1 MATEAKLRQLADRG
15 CPVYYFYSS
24 ERYLVRQAV
33 SAAVRILSADT
44 DEETTV
50 LDGAAPEI
58 EQLIMAAGTLSFF
71 GTRRVVVL
79 PELDPAAYG
88 DKDLEELCSTLAS
101 LENAVVVLGSVF
113 ELERSKLKTGKRAQK
128 LIAECKKLGFAEE
141 LSKPKPYEL
150 KMMLIERAKAQDTTL
165 PEGAAAALLERCGE
179 DPFLLEN
186 EVDKLCALSGYQT
199 VTAAMVAEM
208 GTVSLEADVF
218 EMIRMITAKNATGAC
233 KKLQTLLRLQQEPIA
248 ITGAMIGSY
257 VDLYRVKL
265 GAAKRKNYSTVF
277 KDFGYKGSD
286 YRLKRSAET
295 ASHYTLGQLETCL
308 QVLLDLDKSLKS
320 QPVDVQTPCWKQHSA
335 VWRWRGADDERT
347 RTAAHRPG
355 AGGGGQIRCRP
366 PFPPD
371 RCHDSADRR
380 LWHLQGQKTPAAA
393 ESPGEKKRPD
403 PLHRFRCRRRR
414 SGRVDGYG
422 VERGRGGDSQSQ
434 TGRYDHDHG

>member
-1 MATEAKLRQLADRG
+1 MATETKLRQLADKE

-33 SAAVRILSADT
+33 AAATRILTADS
-44 DEETTV
+44 DEDATV

-58 EQLIMAAGTLSFF
+58 EQLIMAAGTISFF

-79 PELDPAAYG
+79 PEIDPAAYS
-88 DKDLEELCSTLAS
+88 DKDLEELNSTLSS

-128 LIAECKKLGFAEE
+128 LIAQCKALGYTEE
-141 LSKPKPYEL
+141 LAKPKPFEL
-150 KMMLIERAKAQDTTL
+150 KMMMIDRAKEQKTTL
-165 PEGAAAALLERCGE
+165 PDGAAAALLERCGE

-248 ITGAMIGSY
+248 ITAAMIGSY

-265 GAAKRKNYSTVF
+265 GAAKRKNYSTVFKDFGYTSGRQTLLVKTVKITGSAAKRKNYSTVF

-295 ASHYTLGQLETCL
+295 ASHYTLGQIENCM
-308 QVLLDLDKSLKS
+308 QVLLELDQILKS
-320 QPVDVQTPCWKQHSA
+320 QPT
-335 VWRWRGADDERT
+335 DDQILLE
-347 RTAAHRPG
+347 TALCRLAM
-355 AGGGGQIRCRP
+355 AG
-366 PFPPD
+366 
-371 RCHDSADRR
+371 
-380 LWHLQGQKTPAAA
+380 
-393 ESPGEKKRPD
+393 
-403 PLHRFRCRRRR
+403 
-414 SGRVDGYG
+414 SGR
-422 VERGRGGDSQSQ
+422 
-434 TGRYDHDHG
+434 

>member
-1 MATEAKLRQLADRG
+1 MATEAKLRQLTDRG

-58 EQLIMAAGTLSFF
+58 EQLIMAAGTISFF

-88 DKDLEELCSTLAS
+88 DKDLDELCSTLAS

-128 LIAECKKLGFAEE
+128 LITECKKLGFAEE

-150 KMMLIERAKAQDTTL
+150 KMMLIERARAQDTTL

-208 GTVSLEADVF
+208 
-218 EMIRMITAKNATGAC
+218 ITAKNATGAC

-265 GAAKRKNYSTVF
+265 GASKRKNYAAVF

-320 QPVDVQTPCWKQHSA
+320 QPVDVQTLL
-335 VWRWRGADDERT
+335 E
-347 RTAAHRPG
+347 AALCRLAL
-355 AGGGGQIRCRP
+355 AG
-366 PFPPD
+366 
-371 RCHDSADRR
+371 
-380 LWHLQGQKTPAAA
+380 
-393 ESPGEKKRPD
+393 
-403 PLHRFRCRRRR
+403 
-414 SGRVDGYG
+414 SGR
-422 VERGRGGDSQSQ
+422 
-434 TGRYDHDHG
+434 

>member
-1 MATEAKLRQLADRG
+1 MATETKLRQLADKE

-33 SAAVRILSADT
+33 AAATRILTADS
-44 DEETTV
+44 DEDATI

-58 EQLIMAAGTLSFF
+58 EQLIMAAGTISFF

-79 PELDPAAYG
+79 PEIDPAAYS
-88 DKDLEELCSTLAS
+88 DKDLEELNSTLSS

-128 LIAECKKLGFAEE
+128 LIAQCKALGYTEE
-141 LSKPKPYEL
+141 LAKPKPFEL
-150 KMMLIERAKAQDTTL
+150 KMMMIDRAKEQKTTL
-165 PEGAAAALLERCGE
+165 PDGAAAALLERCGE

-248 ITGAMIGSY
+248 ITAAMIGSY

-265 GAAKRKNYSTVF
+265 GAVRRKNYSTVF
-277 KDFGYKGSD
+277 KDFGYRGSD
-286 YRLKRSAET
+286 YRLKRSAEP
-295 ASHYTLGQLETCL
+295 ADHYTLPQLEACM
-308 QVLLDLDKSLKS
+308 QVLLELDKSLKS
-320 QPVDVQTPCWKQHSA
+320 QPVDDGVLM
-335 VWRWRGADDERT
+335 E
-347 RTAAHRPG
+347 TALCRLAL
-355 AGGGGQIRCRP
+355 AGSSR
-366 PFPPD
+366 
-371 RCHDSADRR
+371 
-380 LWHLQGQKTPAAA
+380 
-393 ESPGEKKRPD
+393 
-403 PLHRFRCRRRR
+403 
-414 SGRVDGYG
+414 
-422 VERGRGGDSQSQ
+422 
-434 TGRYDHDHG
+434 

>member
-58 EQLIMAAGTLSFF
+58 EQLIMAAGTISFF

-150 KMMLIERAKAQDTTL
+150 KMMLIERARAQDTTL

-208 GTVSLEADVF
+208 GTVSL
-218 EMIRMITAKNATGAC
+218 ITAKNATGAC

-265 GAAKRKNYSTVF
+265 GASKRKNYAAVF

-320 QPVDVQTPCWKQHSA
+320 QPVDVQTLL
-335 VWRWRGADDERT
+335 E
-347 RTAAHRPG
+347 AALCRLAL
-355 AGGGGQIRCRP
+355 AG
-366 PFPPD
+366 
-371 RCHDSADRR
+371 
-380 LWHLQGQKTPAAA
+380 
-393 ESPGEKKRPD
+393 
-403 PLHRFRCRRRR
+403 
-414 SGRVDGYG
+414 SGR
-422 VERGRGGDSQSQ
+422 
-434 TGRYDHDHG
+434 

>member
-1 MATEAKLRQLADRG
+1 MATETKLRQLADKE

-33 SAAVRILSADT
+33 TAITRILTADS
-44 DEETTV
+44 DEDATV

-58 EQLIMAAGTLSFF
+58 EQLIMAAGTISFF

-79 PELDPAAYG
+79 PEIDPAAYS
-88 DKDLEELCSTLAS
+88 DKDLEELNSTLSS

-128 LIAECKKLGFAEE
+128 LIAQCKALGYTEE
-141 LSKPKPYEL
+141 LAKPKPFEL
-150 KMMLIERAKAQDTTL
+150 KMMMIDRAKEQKTTL
-165 PEGAAAALLERCGE
+165 PDGAAAALLERCGE

-248 ITGAMIGSY
+248 ITAAMIGSY

-295 ASHYTLGQLETCL
+295 ASHYTLGQIENCM
-308 QVLLDLDKSLKS
+308 QVLLELDQSLKR
-320 QPVDVQTPCWKQHSA
+320 QPTEDQILL
-335 VWRWRGADDERT
+335 E
-347 RTAAHRPG
+347 TALCRLAM
-355 AGGGGQIRCRP
+355 AG
-366 PFPPD
+366 
-371 RCHDSADRR
+371 
-380 LWHLQGQKTPAAA
+380 
-393 ESPGEKKRPD
+393 
-403 PLHRFRCRRRR
+403 
-414 SGRVDGYG
+414 SGR
-422 VERGRGGDSQSQ
+422 
-434 TGRYDHDHG
+434 

>member
-1 MATEAKLRQLADRG
+1 MATEAKLRQLADKG

-33 SAAVRILSADT
+33 AAATRILTADS
-44 DEETTV
+44 DEDATV
-50 LDGAAPEI
+50 LDGAAPDI
-58 EQLIMAAGTLSFF
+58 EQLIMAAGTISFF

-79 PELDPAAYG
+79 PELEPGSYG

-113 ELERSKLKTGKRAQK
+113 ELERNKLKMSKRAQK
-128 LIAECKKLGFAEE
+128 LIAQCKALGYTEE
-141 LSKPKPYEL
+141 LAKPKPFEL
-150 KMMLIERAKAQDTTL
+150 KVMMIDRAKEQGATL
-165 PEGAAAALLERCGE
+165 PEGAATALLERCGE

-199 VTAAMVAEM
+199 VSTAMVAEM
-208 GTVSLEADVF
+208 STVSLDADVF

-265 GAAKRKNYSTVF
+265 GAAKRKPYGTVF

-295 ASHYTLGQLETCL
+295 ASHYTLKQIENCM
-308 QVLLDLDKSLKS
+308 QVLLELDQSLKG
-320 QPVDVQTPCWKQHSA
+320 QPVDAQILL
-335 VWRWRGADDERT
+335 E
-347 RTAAHRPG
+347 TALCRLAM
-355 AGGGGQIRCRP
+355 AG
-366 PFPPD
+366 
-371 RCHDSADRR
+371 
-380 LWHLQGQKTPAAA
+380 
-393 ESPGEKKRPD
+393 
-403 PLHRFRCRRRR
+403 
-414 SGRVDGYG
+414 SGR
-422 VERGRGGDSQSQ
+422 
-434 TGRYDHDHG
+434 